1 MVRLIKEE
9 KRSRKWPN
17 VRGDPKVVLKIGT
30 KLVLFS
36 FLERKEMKE
45 VKR

>member
-9 KRSRKWPN
+9 RRSRKWPN
-17 VRGDPKVVLKIGT
+17 VRGDPKVAKKIET
-30 KLVLFS
+30 KLVLLS
-36 FLERKEMKE
+36 ILKEMKE

>member
-1 MVRLIKEE
+1 MVRMIKKE

-17 VRGDPKVVLKIGT
+17 VRGDPKMVLKIET
-30 KLVLFS
+30 KLVL
-36 FLERKEMKE
+36 LDYLKEMKE

>member
-1 MVRLIKEE
+1 MVRLIEKE

-17 VRGDPKVVLKIGT
+17 VRGDPKVAKKIEVV
-30 KLVLFS
+30 KLVLLN
-36 FLERKEMKE
+36 FLKEMKE